1 MWRGFVQNNVHNIVF
16 QESWFTQLRF
26 FFFTSIEGCHFL
38 LPVVYQEGRRGND
51 EEEED
56 KDEDKDEDDDD
67 EDEDDDDDDNDDDDD
82 DDELMIVLDTL

>member
-1 MWRGFVQNNVHNIVF
+1 MHNIVF

-51 EEEED
+51 DEEEED

-67 EDEDDDDDDNDDDDD
+67 EDEDDDDDDIDDDDD